1 MIYLIDQDNYYKIGY
16 TSNLERRL
24 KEYSTHNI
32 NFKLIDTIEGDKSFE
47 DLLHKKF
54 KHLKYNNEWFHKN
67 AEILEYFKNTKGIKD
82 IPKDF
87 VYMFPRVLEKT
98 TKLTEASLKVLNYV
112 VLNANFAGDPPI
124 GNIFNLNGF
133 YNKIIEVTKLKKSA
147 IAKAFKILT
156 NLELLIK
163 DKKARGV
170 YYVNPLYFWKGKLS
184 DRINSIDVSYKYVL
198 KEVGS
203 E

>member
-1 MIYLIDQDNYYKIGY
+1 MIYLIEQDNYYKIGY

-67 AEILEYFKNTKGIKD
+67 DEILKYFKNTKGIKE

-87 VYMFPRVLEKT
+87 VYMFPRVLDKLRE
-98 TKLTEASLKVLNYV
+98 LTEASLKVLNYV
-112 VLNANFAGDPPI
+112 VLNAGYAGDPPI
-124 GNIFNLNGF
+124 GNIFNFNAVVA
-133 YNKIIEVTKLKKSA
+133 EHMSTKMNISTYAIKKSLKQLVA
-147 IAKAFKILT
+147 
-156 NLELLIK
+156 LELLIK
-163 DKKARGV
+163 DKKVRGV

-184 DRINSIDVSYKYVL
+184 DKL
-198 KEVGS
+198 KSVEIS
-203 E
+203 TRYILE

>member
-1 MIYLIDQDNYYKIGY
+1 MIYLIEQDNFYKIGY

-32 NFKLIDTIEGDKSFE
+32 NFKLIDIIEGDKSFE

-67 AEILEYFKNTKGIKD
+67 DEILEYFKNTKGIKE

-87 VYMFPRVLEKT
+87 VYMFPAVLDKLGE
-98 TKLTEASLKVLNYV
+98 LTEASFKTLQYI
-112 VLNANFAGDPPI
+112 VLNAGFAGDPPI
-124 GNIFNLNGF
+124 GNIFNFNAVVAENMS
-133 YNKIIEVTKLKKSA
+133 NKMGITIYAIKKALKK
-147 IAKAFKILT
+147 LVE
-156 NLELLIK
+156 LELLIK
-163 DKKARGV
+163 DKKVRGV

-198 KEVGS
+198 KE

>member
-1 MIYLIDQDNYYKIGY
+1 MIYLIEQDNYYKIGY

-67 AEILEYFKNTKGIKD
+67 DEILEYFKNTKGIKE
-82 IPKDF
+82 ISKEF
-87 VYMFPRVLEKT
+87 VYTFPRVLEKT
-98 TKLTEASLKVLNYV
+98 RELTEASLKVLNYII
-112 VLNANFAGDPPI
+112 LNAGFAGNPPI

-133 YNKIIEVTKLKKSA
+133 YEDIIEKTQLKKSA
-147 IAKAFKILT
+147 ITKALKKLVEVT
-156 NLELLIK
+156 LLIK
-163 DKKARGV
+163 DKKARGI

-198 KEVGS
+198 RS

>member
-1 MIYLIDQDNYYKIGY
+1 MAKYV
-16 TSNLERRL
+16 TSEVTEERVDPFTG
-24 KEYSTHNI
+24 EIIATNI
-32 NFKLIDTIEGDKSFE
+32 
-47 DLLHKKF
+47 HKTVVV
-54 KHLKYNNEWFHKN
+54 NNQE
-67 AEILEYFKNTKGIKD
+67 
-82 IPKDF
+82 DF
-87 VYMFPRVLEKT
+87 VMTFVESLPLT

-112 VLNANFAGDPPI
+112 VLNASFAGNPPI

-147 IAKAFKILT
+147 ITKAFKILT

-184 DRINSIDVSYKYVL
+184 DRLKSVEISTKYVI
-198 KEVGS
+198 E
-203 E
+203 